1 MFVVELINGAYRKQF
16 RFVSLKSARKAAKA
30 KLSNQ
35 LFYAFANVTGD
46 GINELYA
53 KSNDPQCP
61 DGARHIEVPSRQ
73 GSALHRPTQPIRHQH

>member
-16 RFVSLKSARKAAKA
+16 RFGSLKSARKAAKA

-46 GINELYA
+46 GVNELYG
-53 KSNDPQCP
+53 KSNDPQRS
-61 DGARHIEVPSRQ
+61 DGARHIEIPLRQ
-73 GSALHRPTQPIRHQH
+73 GSALRQPTQPIRHQQ